1 LDPTLTHTCPTRGEP
16 TPEHQPTHPF
26 TLTPSISSS
35 SLSLS
40 TLSHSSKEKE
50 EEGEGKEGR
59 LKPPAAE
66 ATLSSSPFGARR
78 RQARKEELESPRG
91 DLASPSS
98 WGAYK
103 LLLLPLVWIKSS

>member
-1 LDPTLTHTCPTRGEP
+1 VESQHQSTSPLTHSLS
-16 TPEHQPTHPF
+16 HP
-26 TLTPSISSS
+26 L
-35 SLSLS
+35 SLVHHSLS

-59 LKPPAAE
+59 LKPPAVE
-66 ATLSSSPFGARR
+66 AALSSSPFGARR